1 MEDLL
6 FFFLENMALIIALM
20 YLGFKVKDAV
30 FHDWTD
36 PVRQRLIISVF
47 IGFLTFSIMYHPFII
62 EEMRLDLREVPLF
75 FISYVGGWQYGL
87 LSAILPTGFRMYIGG
102 PTMLDGILQSIL
114 LPIII
119 GSLFHDR
126 KRKDHFTGILDI
138 KRMMIAFV
146 IYEAIKSVWVITSTP
161 MTLGITLPMFI
172 AAAVAVI
179 SMGLILNGENRSKLL
194 REELEFYSNRD
205 PMTQL
210 PNIRFFK
217 NNVRKLV
224 ENNKPMAIVMLDVD
238 YFKVYNDTHG
248 HQKGDAVLRSIA
260 QILTDLIRKED
271 FVARYGG
278 EEFICC
284 ITAPAGLEEAAKM
297 AERIRKNI
305 FDYHFDG
312 EELQPEG
319 VLTVSMGMGYSSG
332 GTVLEEMI
340 EEADQSLYQSKRQG
354 RNRLTVFPGIMLDS
368 NNKGSKMKEA
378 NYE

>member
-20 YLGFKVKDAV
+20 YLGFKMKDAV
-30 FHDWTD
+30 FQDWTD
-36 PVRQRLIISVF
+36 PFRQRVIITAF
-47 IGFLTFSIMYHPFII
+47 IGFLTFSIMYNPYIY
-62 EEMRLDLREVPLF
+62 EEVRLDLREVPLF

-102 PTMLDGILQSIL
+102 PTVVDGILQSIL
-114 LPIII
+114 LPILI
-119 GSLFHDR
+119 GSLFRDR
-126 KRKDHFTGILDI
+126 NRKSHFTGLLDI
-138 KRMMIAFV
+138 RKMMIAFV
-146 IYEAIKSVWVITSTP
+146 IYEAIKSVWMIITTP
-161 MTLGITLPMFI
+161 ITLVIALPMSIF
-172 AAAVAVI
+172 AAVAAVA
-179 SMGLILNGENRSKLL
+179 MALILNGENRSKML
-194 REELEFYSNRD
+194 RNELEFYSNQD

-217 NNVRKLV
+217 NNVSKLV
-224 ENNKPMAIVMLDVD
+224 EKNCPMAIVMLDVD

-260 QILTDLIRKED
+260 QILTDSMRKDD

-284 ITAPAGLEEAAKM
+284 ITAPENPEEAAAM
-297 AERIRKNI
+297 AEEIRKNI
-305 FDYHFDG
+305 LAYPFEG
-312 EELQPEG
+312 EALQPEG
-319 VLTVSMGMGYSSG
+319 VLTVSAGMSYSGG

-354 RNRLTVFPGIMLDS
+354 RNRLTVFPGIMIDS
-368 NNKGSKMKEA
+368 KEKILR
-378 NYE
+378 